1 MPEQFDGSQASSIV
15 EQDLQPNLKNDS
27 PKLRA
32 MGFGELL
39 DAVFSLYRAHFW
51 SFLGIVSG
59 YFIVMLI
66 GVSIFFLDD
75 GLGRG
80 AKIIIWV
87 PAIITIFGISVLV
100 ISALIFAVAEVYLGK
115 PIRTRVVLGQAVRLF
130 WRCFVGS
137 LILGLVGGLLLVCL
151 LIIFAFL
158 GRVFPRSFV
167 EDNLWLTTAF
177 PLSYLLI
184 AACITVLFVGYW
196 CFYILATYMEA
207 VSVWDGLKRCGGL
220 IKGRR
225 WRIIGIVIA
234 IFLIAFV
241 IGVILRAT
249 FAFPLT
255 FTGFKGIGNF
265 LENIQWMVL
274 WMLPTTRTGL
284 RISYALMYL
293 INLGVDTFVMPIWV
307 IGFVLLYFDQRIRK
321 EGFDIEM
328 MVARQGE

>member
-1 MPEQFDGSQASSIV
+1 MPEQFDGSQASGIV

-32 MGFGELL
+32 MRFGELL

-51 SFLGIVSG
+51 SFLGIAAG

-87 PAIITIFGISVLV
+87 PVIIIIFGVSVFV
-100 ISALIFAVAEVYLGK
+100 VSALIFAVAEVYLGK
-115 PIRTRVVLGQAVRLF
+115 PIKTGAVLGQAVRLF
-130 WRCFVGS
+130 WRSFIGS
-137 LILGLVGGLLLVCL
+137 LVLGLVGGLLLVCL
-151 LIIFAFL
+151 LIITAFL
-158 GRVFPRSFV
+158 VRVFLAP
-167 EDNLWLTTAF
+167 LTEGDLLRTAIV
-177 PLSYLLI
+177 LSYLLT
-184 AACITVLFVGYW
+184 AACIMVLFVGYW
-196 CFYILATYMEA
+196 CFYILTIYMEA
-207 VSVWDGLKRCGGL
+207 VSVWNGLKRCGGL

-249 FAFPLT
+249 FAFPLI

-307 IGFVLLYFDQRIRK
+307 IGFTLLYFDQLIRK
-321 EGFDIEM
+321 EGFDIEVM
-328 MVARQGE
+328 AARQEE